1 MFIQGLLITYDK
13 LYDNK
18 VITLNNFVKT
28 LTFYSFFDL

>member
-1 MFIQGLLITYDK
+1 MFIQGFLITYDK
-13 LYDNK
+13 LYDK